1 MNSKLFS
8 KLDLTRDEKF
18 AKDARVLQSLTNSA
32 IERLAV
38 YASKVWLA
46 RSDEETDMAA
56 DEASSEL
63 KVPRAQLDHALRLS
77 NFLISKFLKDGEGY
91 GDEPENIVIDMETS
105 FDIFFEEKRV
115 SVLKLVT
122 DLKNLAE
129 QKADVR
135 MRRRYALSSLP
146 VLKAISASADY
157 RLVFDET
164 FRINSKISSYQP
176 KCLGA
181 VPVAIVQLV
190 FDSDPTENV
199 FFQADKRTL
208 HILIDYLRAVDKELD
223 IGREVL
229 GIEEV
234 QE

>member
-115 SVLKLVT
+115 SVLKLV
-122 DLKNLAE
+122 
-129 QKADVR
+129 
-135 MRRRYALSSLP
+135 YGS
-146 VLKAISASADY
+146 
-157 RLVFDET
+157 
-164 FRINSKISSYQP
+164 
-176 KCLGA
+176 
-181 VPVAIVQLV
+181 
-190 FDSDPTENV
+190 
-199 FFQADKRTL
+199 
-208 HILIDYLRAVDKELD
+208 
-223 IGREVL
+223 
-229 GIEEV
+229 
-234 QE
+234 